1 MFTIATFLLI
11 AKMFLVLSHALVKLV
26 SMMSMVTAPFATKSM
41 NVLMVVIL
49 VTTSLL
55 ALILTLLPTILRD
68 FHANVILVSKA
79 MVIKNVLTL
88 TSVQQ
93 AKITAQITPL
103 AAIPKEVSTAHVTM
117 DSRDRQMVTMSVKIS
132 MNALRVLL
140 IAQTIQ
146 TA

>member
-79 MVIKNVLTL
+79 MVNKNALTL

-117 DSRDRQMVTMSVKIS
+117 DSRDRLMVTMSVKIS
-132 MNALRVLL
+132 MNAPRVLL
-140 IAQTIQ
+140 IVQTIQ
-146 TA
+146 IA

>member
-26 SMMSMVTAPFATKSM
+26 SMMSMVTAPFASKSM

-79 MVIKNVLTL
+79 MVNKNALTL

-103 AAIPKEVSTAHVTM
+103 AATQKEVSIAHVTM
-117 DSRDRQMVTMSVKIS
+117 DSRDRLMVTMSVKIS
-132 MNALRVLL
+132 MNAPRVLL
-140 IAQTIQ
+140 IVQTIQ
-146 TA
+146 IA

>member
-26 SMMSMVTAPFATKSM
+26 SMMSIVTVPFASKSM

-103 AAIPKEVSTAHVTM
+103 AATQKEVSIAHVTM
-117 DSRDRQMVTMSVKIS
+117 DSRDRLMVTMSVKIS
-132 MNALRVLL
+132 MNAPRVLL
-140 IAQTIQ
+140 IVQTIQ
-146 TA
+146 IA

>member
-103 AAIPKEVSTAHVTM
+103 AQIPKEVSTAHVTM

-132 MNALRVLL
+132 MNAPRVLL
-140 IAQTIQ
+140 IVQTIQ
-146 TA
+146 IA

>member
-79 MVIKNVLTL
+79 MVNKNALTL

-103 AAIPKEVSTAHVTM
+103 AATQKEVSIAHVTM
-117 DSRDRQMVTMSVKIS
+117 DSRDRLMVTMSVKIS
-132 MNALRVLL
+132 MNAPRVLL
-140 IAQTIQ
+140 IVQTIQ
-146 TA
+146 IA